1 MEVTYT
7 SGQKLK
13 ISETSYSIL
22 PFSLMVFA
30 QEGVISA
37 IFSGFQ
43 HFFIY
48 ALHLG
53 RKWSKAS
60 KIQRNAE
67 QISAHIRKDR
77 QNLTQVFTL

>member
-30 QEGVISA
+30 QGGVISA

-43 HFFIY
+43 HFFIC

-53 RKWSKAS
+53 RK
-60 KIQRNAE
+60 
-67 QISAHIRKDR
+67 
-77 QNLTQVFTL
+77 